1 MSSWDTILDAV
12 VKGLTFAVHLVTL
25 TEKGWG
31 KEKDKEGD
39 LEMGP
44 VGLRAEMEAMK
55 REMGELKRRVAAV
68 EAENSVLREV
78 VNDLQNRFGGPL
90 PSRRVDGV
98 RRRPTSA
105 TPSLIERPRGGDNH
119 LKNP

>member
-31 KEKDKEGD
+31 FGDGPGGIEGRD
-39 LEMGP
+39 
-44 VGLRAEMEAMK
+44 EAMK
-55 REMGELKRRVAAV
+55 GEMGELKGRVAAV

>member
-1 MSSWDTILDAV
+1 M
-12 VKGLTFAVHLVTL
+12 
-25 TEKGWG
+25 
-31 KEKDKEGD
+31 
-39 LEMGP
+39 
-44 VGLRAEMEAMK
+44 GLRAEMEAMK
-55 REMGELKRRVAAV
+55 GEMGELKRRVAAV

-119 LKNP
+119 LKNT